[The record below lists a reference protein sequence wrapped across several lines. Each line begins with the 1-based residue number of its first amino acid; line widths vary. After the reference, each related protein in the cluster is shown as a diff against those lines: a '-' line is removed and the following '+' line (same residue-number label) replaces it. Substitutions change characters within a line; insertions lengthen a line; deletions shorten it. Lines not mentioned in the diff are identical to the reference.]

1 MPMLKRRGVRM
12 AGAIIA
18 GVAWLCFSGCGA
30 EEVAQGPEEPG
41 ATQVDPGGSGA
52 QARALEPAL
61 REGLRE
67 TAVGT
72 QPDHEKQL
80 RPQSSSRSDGEHG
93 RRPNCVRAAA
103 APETASSVPTTNQ
116 LTVPVTAL
124 TVCREAPATGEFQ
137 MVQSASDLTGQRQ

>member
-12 AGAIIA
+12 TGAVIA

-30 EEVAQGPEEPG
+30 EEAAQGPEEPG

-52 QARALEPAL
+52 QAQALEPAM

-80 RPQSSSRSDGEHG
+80 RPQSSSVSDGGNG
-93 RRPNCVRAAA
+93 RGSNCVRAAA
-103 APETASSVPTTNQ
+103 TPQAASFVSTTNP
-116 LTVPVTAL
+116 LSIPVTAL
-124 TVCREAPATGEFQ
+124 TVCREAPATGSVE
-137 MVQSASDLTGQRQ
+137 MVQIASGD